1 KPIDSIPLKLLA
13 EIFVI
18 HKKAKRIIDA
28 KKNHLEKLKEVHLS
42 GSVAERLAALVEAYE
57 AGIDKE
63 LIEARC
69 PGFLNAINLTL
80 YFTTST
86 LFFGTT
92 PEAITEL
99 KTYLLNL
106 DKAKQ
111 QGHVLQ
117 FEALQLLATMQ
128 FSSFIDIE
136 KIILC
141 CELALICNYS
151 LAGVVTSL
159 TGLLQKVPAVA
170 PIISALQR
178 AIDLEKLPSGMTRR
192 ELFKTCLWLE
202 QKREESIQK
211 TKDEYRKREPLLLPR
226 SVECVEG
233 QIIIHLKQQGVKQL
247 GRGYYKIVTPSLLY
261 NVAPPQLVAQAT
273 SVPYEGILND
283 DKNIRAYEN
292 EMRFLKELN
301 GLRGIVKTYCATKYT
316 KEDGSPLRY
325 SFVQKLYNGGTLQ
338 EQIDKLQIDKGSLT
352 AGQRESVALYLLEGL
367 HHIHERGI
375 LHLDLNSKQCLVDSS
390 NGKVDA
396 VIADFGRAVIPA
408 ERTDELY
415 HRGIPWFTAYKDTQG
430 KWYQTE
436 VVASRREADFLRL
449 KQSAEAEVAEEID
462 TVHFHFRDEVAT
474 MAMILSP
481 LFFEKMIPPYSLESQ
496 LRREAFDEKSKAK
509 QLFMRKEAVQ
519 YVLLKMM
526 SWSEENAL
534 MAEGAFRT
542 IKKILEIPAT
552 SFPVLIS
559 ASEE

>member
-151 LAGVVTSL
+151 LAGVV
-159 TGLLQKVPAVA
+159 
-170 PIISALQR
+170 
-178 AIDLEKLPSGMTRR
+178 
-192 ELFKTCLWLE
+192 
-202 QKREESIQK
+202 
-211 TKDEYRKREPLLLPR
+211 
-226 SVECVEG
+226 
-233 QIIIHLKQQGVKQL
+233 
-247 GRGYYKIVTPSLLY
+247 
-261 NVAPPQLVAQAT
+261 
-273 SVPYEGILND
+273 
-283 DKNIRAYEN
+283 
-292 EMRFLKELN
+292 
-301 GLRGIVKTYCATKYT
+301 
-316 KEDGSPLRY
+316 
-325 SFVQKLYNGGTLQ
+325 
-338 EQIDKLQIDKGSLT
+338 
-352 AGQRESVALYLLEGL
+352 
-367 HHIHERGI
+367 
-375 LHLDLNSKQCLVDSS
+375 
-390 NGKVDA
+390 
-396 VIADFGRAVIPA
+396 
-408 ERTDELY
+408 
-415 HRGIPWFTAYKDTQG
+415 
-430 KWYQTE
+430 
-436 VVASRREADFLRL
+436 
-449 KQSAEAEVAEEID
+449 
-462 TVHFHFRDEVAT
+462 
-474 MAMILSP
+474 
-481 LFFEKMIPPYSLESQ
+481 
-496 LRREAFDEKSKAK
+496 
-509 QLFMRKEAVQ
+509 
-519 YVLLKMM
+519 
-526 SWSEENAL
+526 
-534 MAEGAFRT
+534 
-542 IKKILEIPAT
+542 
-552 SFPVLIS
+552 
-559 ASEE
+559 